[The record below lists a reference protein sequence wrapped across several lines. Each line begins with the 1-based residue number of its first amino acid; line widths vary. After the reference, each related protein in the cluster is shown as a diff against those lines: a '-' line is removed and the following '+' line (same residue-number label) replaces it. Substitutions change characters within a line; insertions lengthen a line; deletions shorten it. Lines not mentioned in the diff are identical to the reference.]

1 MASVMEIVSGLSQ
14 AMANTHDGALDENG
28 DPIKFGLKREEEVA
42 ITDRRV
48 MDGFS
53 IRLEGS
59 KMCVY
64 YNGEVTMKEVQ
75 NRGFEDDIKSIVF
88 EVVKHIKKQFKS
100 HVGEALQLKED
111 GEFVAEVQNMSRVR
125 SWVTAKQLF
134 TVGNYGDAVQPVV
147 LEQES
152 FEDRI
157 GKEIGDAIRMGNDV
171 GAGSKKNRADT
182 RSAADKKAPDTN
194 LAIEYKDL

>member
-1 MASVMEIVSGLSQ
+1 MASVMEIVSGLSN
-14 AMANTHDGALDENG
+14 AISNTHDGALDENG
-28 DPIKFGLKREEEVA
+28 DPIKFGLRREKEVP
-42 ITDRRV
+42 ITDKRV

-53 IRLEGS
+53 IRLEGN

-75 NRGFEDDIKSIVF
+75 DRGFEDEIKSIVF

-100 HVGEALQLKED
+100 YVGEALQLKED

-134 TVGNYGDAVQPVV
+134 SVGNYGDTVQPVV
-147 LEQES
+147 LEEET
-152 FEDRI
+152 FEQRI
-157 GKEIGDAIRMGNDV
+157 GKEIRDALRMDSDV
-171 GAGSKKNRADT
+171 GTGAKKNRADT
-182 RSAADKKAPDTN
+182 RSDADKKAPDTN
-194 LAIEYKDL
+194 FAIEYKDL

>member
-1 MASVMEIVSGLSQ
+1 MASVMEIVSGLSN
-14 AMANTHDGALDENG
+14 AISNTHDGALDENG
-28 DPIKFGLKREEEVA
+28 DPIKFGLRREKEVP
-42 ITDRRV
+42 ITDKRV

-53 IRLEGS
+53 IRLEGN

-75 NRGFEDDIKSIVF
+75 APGFEDEIKSIVV
-88 EVVKHIKKQFKS
+88 EVVKHLKKKFRS

-111 GEFVAEVQNMSRVR
+111 GDFVAEVQNMSRVR
-125 SWVTAKQLF
+125 SWVTAKQLY

-147 LEQES
+147 LEEET
-152 FEDRI
+152 FEQRI
-157 GKEIGDAIRMGNDV
+157 GKEIGEALGLSKDV
-171 GAGSKKNRADT
+171 GAGAPKNKADK

-194 LAIEYKDL
+194 FAIEYKDL